1 MFLSSRL
8 RGMMAVKTIVSLTVS
23 PPQGDKSILSDTTIS
38 AIAASLATKSSQLDD
53 FGGEEESGRD
63 YPCPYCYEEFDVA
76 SLCSHLEDEH
86 SGEYS
91 NASVCPICSA
101 KVAQDLLN
109 HITLRHGLL
118 NKRRNRLRRVP
129 IPNSQSLSLLGRDLK
144 EAHPRSLLEGN
155 VHRSNNVTPL
165 DAVTDPVISSLLS
178 NSSSISDQ
186 TDVISKIL
194 MSSIDDNSSRSMVSH
209 IVWKSSSLDSSL
221 SHEERE
227 KE

>member
-1 MFLSSRL
+1 MFGWRTS
-8 RGMMAVKTIVSLTVS
+8 
-23 PPQGDKSILSDTTIS
+23 
-38 AIAASLATKSSQLDD
+38 
-53 FGGEEESGRD
+53 
-63 YPCPYCYEEFDVA
+63 C
-76 SLCSHLEDEH
+76 
-86 SGEYS
+86 
-91 NASVCPICSA
+91 VCPICSV

-109 HITLRHGLL
+109 HITLRHGHF

-144 EAHPRSLLEGN
+144 EAHPRLLPEGN
-155 VHRSNNVTPL
+155 GYRSNNVTPL

-227 KE
+227 KRIRQEAGRAIFVQDVLVSTLFAD